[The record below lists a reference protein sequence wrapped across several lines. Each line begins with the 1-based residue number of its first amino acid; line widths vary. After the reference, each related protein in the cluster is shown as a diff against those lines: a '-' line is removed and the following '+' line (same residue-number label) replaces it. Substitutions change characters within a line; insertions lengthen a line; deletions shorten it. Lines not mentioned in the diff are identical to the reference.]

1 MQRPRINLGL
11 ASTGAAAS
19 RKGSPATDIATAHRC
34 RFGGTGFAG
43 ATRALRVR
51 LCVTSAVR
59 PVGRAAVE
67 QPRLDRRIDPPA
79 EQNLSRP
86 PVALATPIPALSSD
100 EVTTAR
106 VFDRLAVVVL
116 GVVGVVALLTFRDYG
131 LSWDDYTHSEY
142 GDLLLKFYLSGL
154 RDQRALSWV
163 NLYYYGGGFDLLA
176 ALAAKLLPFT
186 LFETRRLM
194 GAAVGVL
201 GLFVTWRIGRRVGGP
216 AAGLIAL
223 VLLATCPLYYGHM
236 FMNPKDSPFAVA
248 MAIFLLALVRI
259 FEEYP
264 RVSIASGALVG
275 AGFGLAF
282 GSRIMGAFGAID
294 ALAALAFIFAIDA
307 RARGIRSAGAR
318 LGRFVLALVPAMVLA
333 YAVMALVW
341 PWSVGNP
348 LNPLRAVEYFSRFF
362 EKPWQEL
369 FDGRVIS
376 VPDMPRSYVPTL
388 FALKLPVILSVL
400 GFGGVA
406 GALVAAF
413 RSNVAANRRAILLL
427 VALAA
432 LLPLAVTIALRP
444 AMYNGIRHFVFVL
457 PPLAVLGGLAA
468 VSLIE
473 MAARRLRFAPI
484 AAALV
489 LVVGAAVP
497 VVEMVRLHPY
507 EYTDF
512 NGLAGGVAGARDRYM
527 LDYWG
532 LSFKQA
538 SQALRA
544 RLAER
549 HETKPSDRRWKLA
562 VCGPHR
568 SPQVELGGD
577 FETSW
582 DPTGADF
589 ALMLAE
595 FYCAKLDAPLLVEIV
610 RDGVTYA
617 RVYDIRG
624 RSFPTLL
631 TQPGL

>member
-1 MQRPRINLGL
+1 
-11 ASTGAAAS
+11 
-19 RKGSPATDIATAHRC
+19 
-34 RFGGTGFAG
+34 
-43 ATRALRVR
+43 
-51 LCVTSAVR
+51 
-59 PVGRAAVE
+59 
-67 QPRLDRRIDPPA
+67 
-79 EQNLSRP
+79 
-86 PVALATPIPALSSD
+86 VALATPIPALSSD
-100 EVTTAR
+100 EVTTVR

-264 RVSIASGALVG
+264 RVSLASGALVG

-294 ALAALAFIFAIDA
+294 ALAALALIFAIDS

-341 PWSVGNP
+341 PWSVANP

-369 FDGRVIS
+369 FDGRVNS

-413 RSNVAANRRAILLL
+413 RGNVAANRRAVLLL

-432 LLPLAVTIALRP
+432 LLPLAVTIALRA

-473 MAARRLRFAPI
+473 MAARRL
-484 AAALV
+484 
-489 LVVGAAVP
+489 
-497 VVEMVRLHPY
+497 
-507 EYTDF
+507 
-512 NGLAGGVAGARDRYM
+512 
-527 LDYWG
+527 
-532 LSFKQA
+532 
-538 SQALRA
+538 
-544 RLAER
+544 
-549 HETKPSDRRWKLA
+549 
-562 VCGPHR
+562 
-568 SPQVELGGD
+568 
-577 FETSW
+577 
-582 DPTGADF
+582 
-589 ALMLAE
+589 
-595 FYCAKLDAPLLVEIV
+595 
-610 RDGVTYA
+610 
-617 RVYDIRG
+617 
-624 RSFPTLL
+624 
-631 TQPGL
+631 

>member
-1 MQRPRINLGL
+1 
-11 ASTGAAAS
+11 
-19 RKGSPATDIATAHRC
+19 
-34 RFGGTGFAG
+34 
-43 ATRALRVR
+43 
-51 LCVTSAVR
+51 
-59 PVGRAAVE
+59 
-67 QPRLDRRIDPPA
+67 
-79 EQNLSRP
+79 
-86 PVALATPIPALSSD
+86 VALATPIPALSSD

-216 AAGLIAL
+216 AVGLIAL

-248 MAIFLLALVRI
+248 MTIFLLALVRI

-294 ALAALAFIFAIDA
+294 ALAALALIFAIDS

-413 RSNVAANRRAILLL
+413 RGNVAANRRAVLLL

-473 MAARRLRFAPI
+473 MAARRLRFVPI

-532 LSFKQA
+532 LSFRQA

-549 HETKPSDRRWKLA
+549 HETKPGDRRWKLA

-589 ALMLAE
+589 ALTLGE

>member
-1 MQRPRINLGL
+1 M
-11 ASTGAAAS
+11 
-19 RKGSPATDIATAHRC
+19 
-34 RFGGTGFAG
+34 
-43 ATRALRVR
+43 
-51 LCVTSAVR
+51 
-59 PVGRAAVE
+59 
-67 QPRLDRRIDPPA
+67 
-79 EQNLSRP
+79 
-86 PVALATPIPALSSD
+86 ALATPIPALSSD

-264 RVSIASGALVG
+264 RVSLASGALVG

-294 ALAALAFIFAIDA
+294 ALAALALIFAIDS

-341 PWSVGNP
+341 PWSVANP

-376 VPDMPRSYVPTL
+376 VPDMPRSYVPML

-413 RSNVAANRRAILLL
+413 RGNVAANRRAVLLL

-489 LVVGAAVP
+489 LVAGVAVP
-497 VVEMVRLHPY
+497 LVEMVRLHPY

-589 ALMLAE
+589 AMMLAE